1 MSDREF
7 DNYLTLLAGLLRLN
21 PQQRGE
27 IGDELRSHLEDR
39 FDELI
44 SRGICRDEAVKQ
56 ALAEFG
62 DAAGLAGHFLAIN
75 RNRKR
80 RWLMRV
86 TTFSIA
92 ATLLI
97 AAGIAIFWPGRNA
110 APGPAAA
117 LAQSNEQ
124 KKEAEP
130 PALKVLNSEKGQSLE
145 DKLNKRMEVNFQGLP
160 LWAALDRIAEQTDI
174 QFYIAKKKLEEA
186 SVSEDVPV
194 TQRFKDVRVETLLRL
209 MLKDFELTYVDRDDL
224 IVVTTP
230 EDAESELLTRV
241 YDCRDLLAMA
251 APEVP
256 KGPEPPVPAIP
267 ASVPHAAGAPPAN
280 LGLGGIGGQLPVD
293 PGGHGG
299 RTRGMGGLS
308 GAPLRPQTEL
318 EKRTDQI
325 IELVIGTLKPD
336 SWDDVGGPG
345 AIDAYNGLF
354 VVSQTAEVHK
364 QVEHLFDMLRE
375 AAGLEVPKNGKVVR

>member
-7 DNYLTLLAGLLRLN
+7 ENYLTLLASLLRLD
-21 PQQRGE
+21 PQQRGAVA
-27 IGDELRSHLEDR
+27 DELRSHMEDR
-39 FDELI
+39 LDELMA
-44 SRGICRDEAVKQ
+44 RGVSRDEAVKQ

-62 DAAGLAGHFLAIN
+62 DAAGLAGQFLAIQ

-86 TTFSIA
+86 TTFSVA
-92 ATLLI
+92 ATILV

-117 LAQSNEQ
+117 IAQSNEQ
-124 KKEAEP
+124 KKEAAPGVFRIASSDDGE
-130 PALKVLNSEKGQSLE
+130 SLE
-145 DKLNKRMEVNFQGLP
+145 EKLNRRIEVNFKEVP
-160 LWAALDRIAEQTDI
+160 LREALNELAQQTNI
-174 QFYIAKKKLEEA
+174 QFYIAQKKLEEA
-186 SVSEDVPV
+186 SVSPDTPI
-194 TQRFKDVRVETLLRL
+194 TQRFKDIRVETLLRL
-209 MLKDFELTYVDRDDL
+209 MLKDLELTHVDRDDL

-241 YDCRDLLAMA
+241 YDCRDLLAMP
-251 APEVP
+251 APDVP
-256 KGPEPPVPAIP
+256 KG
-267 ASVPHAAGAPPAN
+267 APPIRAPETSETN
-280 LGLGGIGGQLPVD
+280 PAPAPSGLGGIGGS
-293 PGGHGG
+293 PGGIPLHS
-299 RTRGMGGLS
+299 RSIHWARIAQRG
-308 GAPLRPQTEL
+308 PLTEL

-325 IELVIGTLKPD
+325 VELVTGTIKPD

-364 QVEHLFDMLRE
+364 QVEHLFDMLRQ
-375 AAGLEVPKNGKVVR
+375 AAGLEVVKSGKVVR